1 MGFYPTNTTSPPSP
15 VLFPIPYSL
24 PLLIKNMLTTV
35 ERLIFIQQVPIFQEL
50 RDDFIVKL
58 AAMMDE
64 LSFPANH
71 TIFRQNEEGGSLY
84 ILMSGSVC
92 IFSESK
98 IIAEISAQCENN
110 YFGEMAVF
118 DAMERSAS
126 VITKEPCDCLELTQE
141 QLYEAIEETP
151 EIALN
156 IIRVLSKRIR
166 NLNMLIP
173 DERSG
178 KEITLFT

>member
-1 MGFYPTNTTSPPSP
+1 
-15 VLFPIPYSL
+15 
-24 PLLIKNMLTTV
+24 MLTTV
-35 ERLIFIQQVPIFQEL
+35 ERLIFIQQVPIFAEL

-58 AAMMDE
+58 ASVMDE
-64 LSFPANH
+64 LSFPAKH

-84 ILMSGSVC
+84 ILMSGSVS
-92 IFSESK
+92 IYNGDK
-98 IIAEISAQCENN
+98 VIAQISDKSENN

-126 VITKEPCDCLELTQE
+126 VITNEPCDCLELTQE

-166 NLNMLIP
+166 KLNQLIP
-173 DERSG
+173 SHQTFQELSSY
-178 KEITLFT
+178 T